1 MLNKLLSVSEEEE
14 PTTDKRT
21 EKVRGGG
28 RPRKIVEENVE
39 STPKNKGPGGGRG
52 RGARAKSALS
62 HQ

>member
-21 EKVRGGG
+21 EKVRGRG

-39 STPKNKGPGGGRG
+39 STPKNKGPSWLYRINDYFYDF
-52 RGARAKSALS
+52 KN
-62 HQ
+62 